1 MELASKYDPQ
11 VVESK
16 WYQYWLDNKLFSSK
30 PDGREPYTVVIP
42 PPNVT
47 GVLHMGHMLNNTI
60 QDILVRRARME
71 GKNACWVPGTDHA
84 SIATEAKVVNRL
96 AEQGIKKTDL
106 TREQFLEHAWD
117 WTHEHGGIILKQ
129 LRRLGCSCDW
139 DRTAFTMDDTRSK
152 SVIKVFCDLYKKG
165 YIYRGVRMV
174 NWDPQAQTALSDEE
188 VIYKDE
194 HSKLYHLKY
203 YVTEE
208 DQAKVERKDEG
219 NVMHKDAKGYYA
231 VVATTRPE
239 TIMGDSAMCI
249 NPEDVK
255 NTWLKGLHVI
265 VPLVN
270 RVIPVIEDTYV
281 DIQFGTGCLKV
292 TPAHDVNDHALGLKH
307 GLETIDIF
315 NDNGTISEA
324 AGLYVGQDRMDVRKQ
339 ISKDLE
345 AAGLMEKVEDYDNKV
360 GYSERTHVPIEPKLS
375 TQWFLKMQHFADIA
389 LSPVMDDD
397 IEFYPKKYKN
407 TYRHW
412 LENIKDWC
420 ISRQLWWGH
429 RIPAY
434 YFKDAEGKN
443 ATVVAE
449 TTEEALKLA
458 QEINPSVTAAD
469 LEQESD
475 CMDTWFSSW
484 LWPISVFDGINNPDN
499 EEINYYYPTS
509 DLVTGPDIIFFW
521 VARMIMAGYEYRG
534 KFPFKHVYFTGI
546 VRDKLGRKMSKS
558 LGNSP
563 DPIMLIEKYGADGV
577 RMGMMLSAP
586 AGNDILFDET
596 LCEQGRNFN
605 NKIWNAFRL
614 VQGWETTDAEQPLAN
629 KIAVEWFEA
638 KLKEVNAE
646 MNEQFK
652 SYRISEALMTVYRLF
667 WDEFSSWY
675 LEMIKPEYGKPIDKL
690 TYEATLKFFNS
701 LLKMLHPFMPFI
713 TEELWQHIYERKDNE
728 SIMRDELKLDA
739 PSKEELKLIEAIE
752 QVKAIVSGVRTVRN
766 QKNIA
771 PKVELDLNVIGQNNY
786 EAYNSVIIKMANLKA
801 IEVVTEKSGDA
812 SGFMVG
818 TDSFAV
824 PVGDLIDVAAEIEK
838 QEKEL
843 KHLEGFLIGI
853 KKKLSNEKFVAN
865 APEAVIERER
875 KKQSD
880 SEEKIAALKAS
891 LEELR
896 KK

>member
-11 VVESK
+11 AVESK

-96 AEQGIKKTDL
+96 AQQGIKKTDL
-106 TREQFLEHAWD
+106 TRDEFLKHAWD

-129 LRRLGCSCDW
+129 LRKLGASCDW
-139 DRTAFTMDDTRSK
+139 DRTAFTMDETRSRA
-152 SVIKVFCDLYKKG
+152 VIHVFCDLYKKG
-165 YIYRGVRMV
+165 LIYRGVRMV
-174 NWDPQAQTALSDEE
+174 NWDPKAQTALSDEE

-203 YVTEE
+203 YVVEQDCQQVDEE
-208 DQAKVERKDEG
+208 
-219 NVMHKDAKGYYA
+219 NVMHKDEKGYYA

-249 NPEDVK
+249 NPEDKK
-255 NTWLKGLHVI
+255 NTWLKGKHVI

-270 RVIPVIEDTYV
+270 REIPVIEDTYV
-281 DIQFGTGCLKV
+281 DIEFGTGCLKV
-292 TPAHDVNDHALGLKH
+292 TPAHDINDHALGLKH

-324 AGLYVGQDRMDVRKQ
+324 AGLYVGMDRMDVRKQ
-339 ISKDLE
+339 ISIDLQN
-345 AAGLMEKVEDYDNKV
+345 AGLMEKIEDYNNKV
-360 GYSERTHVPIEPKLS
+360 GFSERTNVPIEPKLS

-389 LSPVMDDD
+389 LPPVMDDD

-434 YFKDAEGKN
+434 YFDNAGKKDF
-443 ATVVAE
+443 VVAE
-449 TTEEALKLA
+449 TAEEALKLA
-458 QEINPSVTAAD
+458 QEKNANIKAED

-475 CMDTWFSSW
+475 CLDTWFSSW
-484 LWPISVFDGINNPDN
+484 LWPISLFDGIEHPDN

-534 KFPFKHVYFTGI
+534 KMPFKHVYFTGI

-563 DPIMLIEKYGADGV
+563 DPLVLIDKFGADGV

-586 AGNDILFDET
+586 AGNDILFDES

-614 VQGWETTDAEQPLAN
+614 VKGWETADIEQPKSAE
-629 KIAVEWFEA
+629 IAVKWFDA
-638 KLKEVNAE
+638 KLKEVNEE
-646 MNEQFK
+646 MQKQFK
-652 SYRISEALMTVYRLF
+652 EYRISEALMTVYKLF

-675 LEMIKPEYGKPIDKL
+675 LEMVKPAYGQPIDQKS
-690 TYEATLKFFNS
+690 YDATLRFFDA

-713 TEELWQHIYERKDNE
+713 TEELWQHIYDRKDGE
-728 SIMRDELKLDA
+728 SIMREKLEMSA
-739 PSKEELKLIEAIE
+739 PTAEEQKLTADIEA
-752 QVKAIVSGVRTVRN
+752 VKQIIAGVRTVRN

-771 PKVELDLNVIGQNNY
+771 QKEQLSLQVVGKNDF
-786 EAYNSVIIKMANLKA
+786 EAFNEVTLKMANLDK
-801 IEVVTEKSGDA
+801 IEVIAEKSADA
-812 SGFMVG
+812 SSFMVG
-818 TDSFAV
+818 TDEFAV
-824 PVGDLIDVAAEIEK
+824 PLGDLIDVAAEIEK
-838 QEKEL
+838 AEAQL
-843 KHLEGFLIGI
+843 KHLEGFLMGVR
-853 KKKLSNEKFVAN
+853 KKLSNENFVAH
-865 APEAVIERER
+865 APEKVVALER
-875 KKQSD
+875 KKESD
-880 SEEKIAALKAS
+880 SVEKIAALKATI
-891 LEELR
+891 EEL
-896 KK
+896 KKK